1 MNNPILIFSH
11 NYLVRDWETIVTEQ
25 LQLLLDTKLYQASTK
40 IHYCVFAYE
49 NNAYRKFVNLVVQH
63 DPLNKIQIIKHEENK
78 FEFLTL
84 KLLQDTIKQC
94 DKETYVLYYHTKGL
108 TSVQNCYNKHEGCFD
123 KTIPSST
130 LHKNAVNWR
139 KCLEYFNIEK
149 WTKCTEALNT
159 FDTAGALY
167 IDSSGWPFNKYYSGN
182 FWWSKTSYLKNL
194 PDIDVDCEARIEA
207 ELWIGK
213 NTHHWVNFH
222 FNKGGNVYLD
232 EYNPKEYRDD
242 LK

>member
-11 NYLVRDWETIVTEQ
+11 NYLVGDWETIVTEQ

-108 TSVQNCYNKHEGCFD
+108 TSVQKYENV
-123 KTIPSST
+123 IS
-130 LHKNAVNWR
+130 WR

-149 WTKCTEALNT
+149 WTNLTKALNT

-167 IDSSGWPFNKYYSGN
+167 IDSGWPANNFYAGN

-194 PDIDVDCEARIEA
+194 PDIDVNCEARIEA

-213 NTHHWVNFH
+213 NQHHWVNFYPI
-222 FNKGGNVYLD
+222 NRENVYLN